1 MERDLAARGSVLYRR
16 RMSTSEPTVATEAAP
31 ATVLRLATNTI
42 VQIGGSFAASLIGLL
57 TFVAVTRGLG
67 ATDFGVLTTALVYLM
82 IPVILADVGLATVVV
97 REISARPEQTAPA
110 MQAAL
115 PLRALVAAI
124 AVGLTVAVGFAV
136 PFSAETRDL
145 IAIGALGSFL
155 TLMTQGLSP
164 VLQAQL
170 KMHWSVLSTIV
181 GRLVTF
187 GVTVAVLAAGGGI
200 ATVMAAT
207 VAGSAITFAL
217 HLIVVARI
225 VSLRPR
231 FDFGYWRVL
240 LRGSI
245 AIGLAL
251 AVAQISFRVDV
262 LLLAAIRDSAEVGLY
277 GAAVKLIELSE
288 LVAAA
293 IGISVFPLLA
303 RFFQVDRRRA
313 ETLFQRTF
321 DLLIAAAAPLVMLM
335 TFAATPVIV
344 FISGNEYREAGDALR
359 LLAPY
364 VLLSFVTG
372 LSWRTLVA
380 FGEDSALLRL
390 AIGILTINVVL
401 NLIVIPEYGFR
412 GAAATSVLSEIAAIT
427 ASVLLLKRRHG
438 LAPSLRYGLAVVP
451 AAALMVVVLLAMP
464 GPIVVRATVAGASY
478 VAALLLLPGT
488 VRGIA
493 AGGLRARRRQLET

>member
-1 MERDLAARGSVLYRR
+1 M
-16 RMSTSEPTVATEAAP
+16 TKSEPTLDAAETAP
-31 ATVLRLATNTI
+31 ASVLRLATNTI
-42 VQIGGSFAASLIGLL
+42 VQIGGGFAASAVGLL

-82 IPVILADVGLATVVV
+82 IPVVLADVGLTTVVV
-97 REISARPEQTAPA
+97 REISARPERTRPA
-110 MQAAL
+110 MQAAI
-115 PLRALVAAI
+115 PLRALVSA
-124 AVGLTVAVGFAV
+124 VAVGVTVALGYAL
-136 PFSAETRDL
+136 PFSSETRNL

-170 KMHWSVLSTIV
+170 KMHWAVLSTIV
-181 GRLVTF
+181 GRLTTL
-187 GVTVAVLAAGGGI
+187 GLTLAALAAGGGI
-200 ATVMAAT
+200 GSVMAAT
-207 VAGSAITFAL
+207 VAGIGATFVL
-217 HLIVVARI
+217 QLVVVARI

-231 FDFGYWRVL
+231 FDVAYWRVL

-293 IGISVFPLLA
+293 IGITVFPLLA
-303 RFFQVDRRRA
+303 RFVEVDRRRA
-313 ETLFQRTF
+313 ATLFQRTF
-321 DLLIAAAAPLVMLM
+321 DLLIAAAAPLVVLM
-335 TFAATPVIV
+335 TLTATPVIV
-344 FISGNEYREAGDALR
+344 LISGDEYRESGDALR

-372 LSWRTLVA
+372 LSWRALIA
-380 FGEDSALLRL
+380 YGEGWALLRL
-390 AIGILTINVVL
+390 AIGILTANVVL

-412 GAAATSVLSEIAAIT
+412 GAAATSVVTEIAGVT
-427 ASVLLLKRRHG
+427 ASLVLLHRRHR
-438 LAPSLRYGLAVVP
+438 LLPSLRYSLVVLP
-451 AAALMVVVLLAMP
+451 AAALMAVVLLAVP
-464 GPIVVRATVAGASY
+464 GLIIVRAIIAGAAY
-478 VAALLLLPGT
+478 VAVLLLLPGT

-493 AGGLRARRRQLET
+493 ADSLRGRGRQLET